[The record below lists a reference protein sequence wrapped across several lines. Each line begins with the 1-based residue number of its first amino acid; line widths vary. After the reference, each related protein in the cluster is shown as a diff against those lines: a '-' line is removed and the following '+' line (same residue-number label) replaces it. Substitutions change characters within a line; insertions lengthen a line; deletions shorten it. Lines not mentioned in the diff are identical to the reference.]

1 MKETIN
7 QQNLY
12 LLLPAKVSR
21 MAEMLVDDKGLS
33 MIDALKK
40 VYASAVYK
48 RLEDERTKAW
58 HLGPAT
64 LYYDMI
70 HENETRNK

>member
-21 MAEMLVDDKGLS
+21 MAEMLADDKGLS
-33 MIDALKK
+33 MIDALKR

-48 RLEDERTKAW
+48 RLEEEKTKAW
-58 HLGPAT
+58 HLGPTT

-70 HENETRNK
+70 HENDARSK